1 MSEELGTVA
10 RTLSVLRAVAEAKS
24 SVGVKDIAEAVQLP
38 MSTSHRLLDLL
49 LEAGFV
55 EKDTARRRYRIGS
68 ELSRLAN
75 LIAAKTS
82 FSSVV
87 QPILDDLTAQTGE
100 TSLFASYLS
109 ARCAMT
115 YSAKCDSPQLLR
127 YRISLHEE
135 IPLAWGSAALAILSV
150 LPDSVQAEA
159 FATAQPSPI
168 HGHRLSR
175 KAFYERIAAVQR
187 EGVAITEGERLG
199 DALGIAAPIVTA
211 PGNVVGAIG
220 FTIPKL
226 RFTRNK
232 QKTFV
237 DLVRRAADRVA
248 RYDAP

>member
-24 SVGVKDIAEAVQLP
+24 SVGVKDIAEAVNLP

-49 LEAGFV
+49 LDAGFI
-55 EKDTARRRYRIGS
+55 EKDAARRRYRIGG

-87 QPILDDLTAQTGE
+87 QPILDDLTSQTGE
-100 TSLFASYLS
+100 TTIFASYLP
-109 ARCAMT
+109 ARRAMT

-127 YRISLHEE
+127 YRIGLHEE
-135 IPLAWGSAALAILSV
+135 IPLSWGSTGLAILSV
-150 LPDSVQAEA
+150 LPETIQAEV
-159 FATAQPSPI
+159 FASAKASPV
-168 HGHRLSR
+168 HGRPLSR
-175 KAFYERIAAVQR
+175 KAFYERIAVVQKD
-187 EGVAITEGERLG
+187 GVAITDGERLG
-199 DALGIAAPIVTA
+199 DAFGIAAPIVTE
-211 PGNVVGAIG
+211 PGNILGAIG

-226 RFTRNK
+226 RFTRSK

-237 DLVRRAADRVA
+237 DLARRAADRVA
-248 RYDAP
+248 RHDVP